1 MKALLISRFNVPN
14 LGDLVIGDQLYREFS
29 DLMEVDR
36 FSLFG
41 NHDQVR
47 DINKVF
53 SDKEKWKNYLL
64 ETLDNIH
71 LLPLINSYMSSSKKS
86 DNNNDLKFFE
96 DRIHSYDLIIF
107 GGGNML
113 MSNSDNNTT
122 LNRIS
127 DYITS
132 SRGLNKP
139 IWVVDVGIGPFYSE
153 DDARNAA
160 STLNK
165 CDYISFRDEKS
176 YKLFK
181 DYGGYVDKATVSV
194 DSVLRKEYSFTR
206 FKKEKVNNRVALN
219 IINSDLIKN
228 NYPNRKITNQNYIE
242 LIAKLIDQDINV
254 ILYTTTREDNV
265 ALSEI
270 YNQFKKNPKVQK
282 IDVNGLKDIENL
294 YKSVD
299 LVIGSRMHSMIL
311 SYVMYTPIVG
321 LSWQSKIDAL
331 FTLIDDET
339 SKFDL
344 KAFGG
349 DSSKVL
355 NQINKK
361 INSLDSEQ
369 RKIQLILS
377 NIKEESI
384 DYREL
389 IDTLER

>member
-29 DLMEVDR
+29 DFMEVDR

-47 DINKVF
+47 NTNEVF

-64 ETLDNIH
+64 EKLDNIH
-71 LLPLINSYMSSSKKS
+71 LLPLINSYMNSSKKS
-86 DNNNDLKFFE
+86 DNNDLKFFE
-96 DRIHSYDLIIF
+96 DRIQSYDLIIF

-122 LNRIS
+122 LNRIC
-127 DYITS
+127 DYIKS
-132 SRGLNKP
+132 SRKLNKSV
-139 IWVVDVGIGPFYSE
+139 WVVDVGIGPFYSE

-165 CDYISFRDEKS
+165 CDFISFRDEKS
-176 YKLFK
+176 YKVFK
-181 DYGGYVDKATVSV
+181 DFGGNTNKGIVSV
-194 DSVLRKEYSFTR
+194 DSVLRKEYSFLQ
-206 FKKEKVNNRVALN
+206 FKKEKVNKKVALN

-242 LIAKLIDQDINV
+242 LIAKLLDQNISV
-254 ILYTTTREDNV
+254 KLYTTTREDNV

-270 YNQFKKNPKVQK
+270 YNQFKRNPKVQK
-282 IDVNGLKDIENL
+282 TDVNGLKDIENL

-321 LSWQSKIDAL
+321 LSWQSKIDEL
-331 FTLIDDET
+331 FTLIDDEK

-344 KAFGG
+344 KTFGV
-349 DSSKVL
+349 DSSKVIDQV
-355 NQINKK
+355 NEK
-361 INSLDSEQ
+361 INSLDNEQ
-369 RKIQLILS
+369 RNIQLILS
-377 NIKEESI
+377 QIKEKSI
-384 DYREL
+384 NYREL

>member
-47 DINKVF
+47 NINKVF
-53 SDKEKWKNYLL
+53 SNKEKWKNYLL

-86 DNNNDLKFFE
+86 DKNNDLKFFE

-139 IWVVDVGIGPFYSE
+139 VWVVDVGIGPFYSE

-242 LIAKLIDQDINV
+242 LIAKLLDQDINV